1 MGLLGQR
8 SDEDDERGDIS
19 IAGMED
25 LDSTT
30 EDTVYELDEWTE
42 RARTV
47 LRERLETLGVPHRW
61 EDGTTLLVATPDEA
75 WVERVMDQ
83 VEDDLSLALDPD
95 VAQIAYDLTGW
106 DAAGREQLFD
116 ALEDEAVPYG
126 VDGEE
131 LFVHEI
137 DEQRVDE
144 LIDDIVRPAGEL
156 AADGDDGVAGSET
169 MGELFV
175 AADRLVHDPLDH
187 EGTLALIDALR
198 RAGSAPPPYG
208 MDKVWWDAVL
218 GRADGL
224 VALRDAPDPDEEA
237 LVAAATDLRDALRPY
252 V

>member
-8 SDEDDERGDIS
+8 SDDDEERGDIS

-25 LDSTT
+25 LDSST

-47 LRERLETLGVPHRW
+47 LRDRLETLGVPHRW
-61 EDGTTLLVATPDEA
+61 EGGSTLLVATPDEA

-83 VEDDLSLALDPD
+83 VEDDLSLSLDPD
-95 VAQIAYDLTGW
+95 VAQVAYDLTDW
-106 DAAGREQLFD
+106 DALGRERLFD
-116 ALEDEAVPYG
+116 SLEDEAVPYG
-126 VDGEE
+126 IDGEE

-144 LIDDIVRPAGEL
+144 MIDAIVRPPGEL
-156 AADGDDGVAGSET
+156 AAEVDGGGDGFET

-175 AADRLVHDPLDH
+175 AADRLAHDPLDH
-187 EGTLALIDALR
+187 EGTLVLIAALR
-198 RAGSAPPPYG
+198 RAASAATPYG

-218 GRADGL
+218 ARADGL
-224 VALRDAPDPDEEA
+224 VALRDTPDPDEGAVIASAVE
-237 LVAAATDLRDALRPY
+237 LRDALRPY